1 MSYALVTLFL
11 YLHHF
16 IPWVFARPLVVI
28 PICSVIIL
36 AWLSLHRPAACMLA
50 VLLAFLLLIQAPG
63 SISVD
68 CDHGYVTVLYGKALQ
83 DSAMKKGRRGGF
95 MMQAYAAGD
104 GDALFSASG
113 TVYISSDNSD
123 VRYGDSISV
132 HGAFSG
138 PVFSAYSITLHHSP
152 EIQSLRNRA
161 VDIIRTRL
169 RASGEAGELGM
180 RLLLGYGERGFFSLS
195 EDAAEAGL
203 MHVLALSGMHLS
215 ILSSMISFSLFFL
228 PLPFRM
234 RFISIFLVLFSFL
247 SGWRPSLVRALIFRF
262 SLEYAEDRDTAFL
275 LSFLI
280 LQIIFPYS
288 CSDLGSVYSFIS
300 LGGIFMLSGPID
312 RGIRLILP
320 VPKSLSSS
328 FAASMAALLFSVPLT
343 LDVFG
348 CYQLGTVFTSFIA
361 SVLISLYMGLS
372 MITLLFPPFG
382 TVLETVYSGI
392 EIFFSVSALFPVSE
406 DYSGYIVLAIVSLS
420 LIAIDIAYR
429 LSSVRYVESQLQ
441 QHK

>member
-16 IPWVFARPLVVI
+16 IPWVFARPLAVV

-36 AWLSLHRPAACMLA
+36 AWLSSYRPAACMLA

-68 CDHGYVTVLYGKALQ
+68 CDRGYVTVLYGKALQ

-104 GDALFSASG
+104 GNALFSASG

-123 VRYGDSISV
+123 VRYGDGISV
-132 HGAFSG
+132 HGSFSG
-138 PVFSAYSITLHHSP
+138 PVFSAYSITLHQSP

-161 VDIIRTRL
+161 VDLIRARL

-180 RLLLGYGERGFFSLS
+180 RLLLGYGERGVFSLS

-228 PLPFRM
+228 PH
-234 RFISIFLVLFSFL
+234 
-247 SGWRPSLVRALIFRF
+247 
-262 SLEYAEDRDTAFL
+262 
-275 LSFLI
+275 
-280 LQIIFPYS
+280 
-288 CSDLGSVYSFIS
+288 
-300 LGGIFMLSGPID
+300 
-312 RGIRLILP
+312 
-320 VPKSLSSS
+320 
-328 FAASMAALLFSVPLT
+328 PLT
-343 LDVFG
+343 NTFLNPTPTP
-348 CYQLGTVFTSFIA
+348 CA
-361 SVLISLYMGLS
+361 S
-372 MITLLFPPFG
+372 PFG
-382 TVLETVYSGI
+382 EMSKTVVTL
-392 EIFFSVSALFPVSE
+392 
-406 DYSGYIVLAIVSLS
+406 
-420 LIAIDIAYR
+420 
-429 LSSVRYVESQLQ
+429 
-441 QHK
+441 

>member
-1 MSYALVTLFL
+1 MTLFL

-16 IPWVFARPLVVI
+16 IPWVFARPLAVI
-28 PICSVIIL
+28 PLYSVIIL
-36 AWLSLHRPAACMLA
+36 VWLSLHRSAVCMLA
-50 VLLAFLLLIQAPG
+50 VLLAFLLLMDAPG
-63 SISVD
+63 TVSVD
-68 CDHGYVTVLYGKALQ
+68 CDHRYVSVLYGKALQ

-95 MMQAYAAGD
+95 MMLAYAAGD
-104 GDALFSASG
+104 GDSLFSASG

-123 VRYGDSISV
+123 VRYGDTISV

-152 EIQSLRNRA
+152 EIQDLRNRA
-161 VDIIRTRL
+161 VDIIRARL
-169 RASGEAGELGM
+169 RASGDAGELGM

-195 EDAAEAGL
+195 DDAAEAGL

-215 ILSSMISFSLFFL
+215 ILSSMISFSLFFF
-228 PLPFRM
+228 PRSFRK
-234 RFISIFLVLFSFL
+234 RFISIFLVFFSFL

-280 LQIIFPYS
+280 LQIVFPYS

-300 LGGIFMLSGPID
+300 LGGIFMLSGSID
-312 RGIRLILP
+312 RGIRLLLP
-320 VPKSLSSS
+320 VAKSLSAS

-361 SVLISLYMGLS
+361 SALISLYMGLS
-372 MITLLFPPFG
+372 IITLFLPLFGP
-382 TVLETVYSGI
+382 VLETMYGCI
-392 EIFFSVSALFPVSE
+392 EMFFSISALFPVSE
-406 DYSGYIVLAIVSLS
+406 DYSGYIMLVIISLS

>member
-1 MSYALVTLFL
+1 MTLFL

-16 IPWVFARPLVVI
+16 IPWVFARPLAVI
-28 PICSVIIL
+28 PLYSVIIL
-36 AWLSLHRPAACMLA
+36 AWLSLHRPAVCMLA
-50 VLLAFLLLIQAPG
+50 VLLAFLLLMDAPG
-63 SISVD
+63 TVSVD
-68 CDHGYVTVLYGKALQ
+68 CDHRYVSVLYGKALQ

-95 MMQAYAAGD
+95 MMLAYAAGD
-104 GDALFSASG
+104 EDSLFSASG

-123 VRYGDSISV
+123 VRYGDTISV

-138 PVFSAYSITLHHSP
+138 HVFSAYSITLHHSP
-152 EIQSLRNRA
+152 EIQDLRNRA
-161 VDIIRTRL
+161 VDLIRARL
-169 RASGEAGELGM
+169 RVSGDAGELGM

-195 EDAAEAGL
+195 DDAAEAGL

-215 ILSSMISFSLFFL
+215 ILSSMISFSLFFF
-228 PLPFRM
+228 PRSFRK
-234 RFISIFLVLFSFL
+234 RFISIFLVFFSFL

-280 LQIIFPYS
+280 LQIVFPYS

-300 LGGIFMLSGPID
+300 LGGIFMLSGSID
-312 RGIRLILP
+312 RGIRLLLP
-320 VPKSLSSS
+320 VAKSLSAS

-361 SVLISLYMGLS
+361 SALISLYMGLS
-372 MITLLFPPFG
+372 IITLFLPLLGP
-382 TVLETVYSGI
+382 VLETMYGFI
-392 EIFFSVSALFPVSE
+392 EMFFSISALFPVAE
-406 DYSGYIVLAIVSLS
+406 DYSGYIMLVIISLS

>member
-1 MSYALVTLFL
+1 
-11 YLHHF
+11 
-16 IPWVFARPLVVI
+16 
-28 PICSVIIL
+28 
-36 AWLSLHRPAACMLA
+36 MLA

-104 GDALFSASG
+104 GNALFSASG

-123 VRYGDSISV
+123 VRYGDGISV
-132 HGAFSG
+132 HGSFSG
-138 PVFSAYSITLHHSP
+138 PVFSAYSITLHQSP

-161 VDIIRTRL
+161 VDLIRTRL

-180 RLLLGYGERGFFSLS
+180 RLLLGYGERGVFSLS

-247 SGWRPSLVRALIFRF
+247 SLSLRNLHRPPHR
-262 SLEYAEDRDTAFL
+262 
-275 LSFLI
+275 
-280 LQIIFPYS
+280 
-288 CSDLGSVYSFIS
+288 GSHPNH
-300 LGGIFMLSGPID
+300 M
-312 RGIRLILP
+312 
-320 VPKSLSSS
+320 
-328 FAASMAALLFSVPLT
+328 
-343 LDVFG
+343 
-348 CYQLGTVFTSFIA
+348 
-361 SVLISLYMGLS
+361 
-372 MITLLFPPFG
+372 
-382 TVLETVYSGI
+382 
-392 EIFFSVSALFPVSE
+392 VSE
-406 DYSGYIVLAIVSLS
+406 GNRKVKGPGGRNRTGNRGGGHHGDRPRINN
-420 LIAIDIAYR
+420 D
-429 LSSVRYVESQLQ
+429 VRKV
-441 QHK
+441 